1 MKLKWMNY
9 LNPVNY
15 LMRFLVINDIPDK
28 RYLSMFVEPTHTGSG
43 TPEIKKKKP
52 YNLQNQIKLKI
63 NLDEGLNSV

>member
-28 RYLSMFVEPTHTGSG
+28 RYLIMFVEPTHTGSG
-43 TPEIKKKKP
+43 TPEI
-52 YNLQNQIKLKI
+52 
-63 NLDEGLNSV
+63 